1 MPGPASDPER
11 APCEGRVLALDV
23 GDRTIGVA
31 ASDPLG
37 IAAHPIETLRRTRL
51 ADDIARV
58 RALAAER
65 EAVEVVV
72 GLPRNMD
79 GSLGP
84 QAEKTQAFADALAEQ
99 IDIPVTL
106 WDERLSTVAAERALI
121 ASGLTRKRRKGVV
134 DQVAAVYFLQ
144 GYLDHR
150 SSRNQ
155 RRGGGTPA

>member
-1 MPGPASDPER
+1 MPGPRTEPSP
-11 APCEGRVLALDV
+11 GRLLALDV

-31 ASDPLG
+31 VSDALG
-37 IAAHPIETLRRTRL
+37 IAAHPVETIRRTRE

-58 RALAAER
+58 CALAAER

-84 QAEKTQAFADALAEQ
+84 QAGKVQAFVDALSPVLGL
-99 IDIPVTL
+99 PVTL

-144 GYLDHR
+144 GLLDHR
-150 SSRNQ
+150 AAARA
-155 RRGGGTPA
+155 RGEAP